1 MEREPSSPQAEE
13 PQQHFLTTEE
23 VAARYRTSPAT
34 VRWWRQAPGGYGPK
48 GIKVGRRV
56 LYSLASIEE
65 FERLA
70 EAEQAQAS
78 A

>member
-1 MEREPSSPQAEE
+1 MGRELTSLQVGGPSQC
-13 PQQHFLTTEE
+13 FLTTEE

-34 VRWWRQAPGGYGPK
+34 VRWWRQVGSGPK

-56 LYSLASIEE
+56 LYSLANCEE
-65 FERLA
+65 FEQQQA
-70 EAEQAQAS
+70 DGEATKAS